1 MKTLCFLLCL
11 ALLPVAGCAH
21 RDRKEQELAA
31 PSGKGADG
39 KATVSSGDGDDWD
52 DEANVRV
59 LDPIEPVNRGIFWFN
74 HQLYTFIGKPFSSA
88 YKFLFPELLRKGIRN
103 AYENVRFPVRF
114 VNHTLQGRFDRT
126 AQETG

>member
-11 ALLPVAGCAH
+11 ALLPVGGCAN

-39 KATVSSGDGDDWD
+39 KVTVSAGDGDDWD

-59 LDPIEPVNRGIFWFN
+59 LAPLEPVNRGIFLFPPP
-74 HQLYTFIGKPFSSA
+74 LSPSFSPPFSLSSPFFFPS
-88 YKFLFPELLRKGIRN
+88 FL
-103 AYENVRFPVRF
+103 
-114 VNHTLQGRFDRT
+114 
-126 AQETG
+126 